1 MSISLNNH
9 EERIKNAELELP
21 KIQSRIDNL
30 VASGKDYAIYTVT
43 GRSNTTVDSKW
54 SSCKMCL
61 ISCSMSAKISYST
74 DSGGSDVSTIDVSSS
89 TSRINAYPYSTA
101 SQGRPTF
108 YINKNGTT
116 LSISISNNEYDI
128 NTYRTTATVLL
139 YK

>member
-30 VASGKDYAIYTVT
+30 VASGKDYAVYTVK
-43 GRSNTTVDSKW
+43 GGSNTTVDSKW

-61 ISCSMSAKISYST
+61 ISCSISAKIDYST
-74 DSGGSDVSTIDVSSS
+74 DSGGSDVSSISVSSS
-89 TSRINAYPYSTA
+89 TSRINAYGTA
-101 SQGRPTF
+101 TKGRPTF

-116 LSISISNNEYDI
+116 LSISISNNNYRID
-128 NTYRTTATVLL
+128 TYRATATVLL

>member
-30 VASGKDYAIYTVT
+30 VASGKDYAVYTVK
-43 GRSNTTVDSKW
+43 GESNTTVDSKW
-54 SSCKMCL
+54 SSCNMCL
-61 ISCSMSAKISYST
+61 ISCSISAETYYN
-74 DSGGSDVSTIDVSSS
+74 SDGVIDRANINISSS
-89 TSRINAYPYSTA
+89 TSRINAYGTA
-101 SQGRPTF
+101 TKRSPTF

-116 LSISISNNEYDI
+116 LSISISNGDYHI
-128 NTYRTTATVLL
+128 NTYKATATVLL

>member
-30 VASGKDYAIYTVT
+30 VASGKDYAVYTVK
-43 GRSNTTVDSKW
+43 GESNTTVDSKW
-54 SSCKMCL
+54 SSCNMCL
-61 ISCSMSAKISYST
+61 ISCLISAETYYN
-74 DSGGSDVSTIDVSSS
+74 SDGVIDRANINISSS
-89 TSRINAYPYSTA
+89 TSRINAYGTA
-101 SQGRPTF
+101 TKRSPTF

-116 LSISISNNEYDI
+116 LSISISNGDYHI
-128 NTYRTTATVLL
+128 NTYKATATVLL